1 MGRDNADV
9 DVNMA
14 SGEIS
19 SNDRDMVGEGDAM
32 GDADD
37 NNGESGKD
45 RDRENDEGDED
56 KEDANEPRKRGR

>member
-19 SNDRDMVGEGDAM
+19 SNDRDTVGEEDDM
-32 GDADD
+32 GDAED
-37 NNGESGKD
+37 NTGESGKD
-45 RDRENDEGDED
+45 RDRENED
-56 KEDANEPRKRGR
+56 FDKDK